1 MYYCDR
7 VAHVLHFFSTARKL
21 VQVHHYSIDIQV
33 CISNTYNE
41 FSIPHA
47 IMYILLL
54 TCKVVEAILSKA
66 KLMTKFIGSANFHLK
81 LKLTWFKKLVFEF
94 QGI

>member
-66 KLMTKFIGSANFHLK
+66 KLMKKFIGLANFHLK
-81 LKLTWFKKLVFEF
+81 HKLTWFKKLIFEF